1 MRKTLRNVNVWALA
15 LAVIAAATTQIQA
28 QGPTAGQAQRSETY
42 VVGQAKPPDMP
53 GRSLQPMTLEQAIQR
68 ALEKNLDL
76 QVARMNPSSVD
87 YQIRSAR
94 AVYMPTFAGSYS
106 YNNSTQTASST
117 LDGVARITSQNQGFN
132 GSVNQ
137 TTPWYG
143 GRATISFNNSRST
156 TNSVTARINPN
167 FSSSLRLQYTQP
179 LLAGFKIDNQRNT
192 VETLQIQRQIADIQ
206 LQTQIETIA
215 ANVRQF
221 YWLLRQRI
229 EQIEISRQTLEQA
242 QQLLNDNRI
251 KVEIGTLAPI
261 ETAQSEAQVAQ
272 QQQAL
277 LNAEIQW
284 RNADLALKSLVVDGP
299 GDSLYNFTIDPI
311 EAPTLTVQ
319 TVDIDAAI
327 QNALGNRTDMVQ
339 SRRNLDVT
347 RLNLRVTQDS
357 LKPDLNLSSSY
368 TLQGQ
373 GGSILKNGAVI
384 TPGGYL
390 DALSAIAGFDTPAWN
405 MSFNFSYPLG
415 MAAAKA
421 NYARQTLSL
430 RQAEAQLKA
439 QELDVSTQVTTA
451 GLAVENAYRQYL
463 AAQQSRQAQEL
474 NTQAAQTRL
483 DVGMAT
489 NFEVVQQQNALRSAR
504 LGELNAIISYVNAVA
519 EFDRIQR
526 IR

>member
-15 LAVIAAATTQIQA
+15 VTVAATTSIQA
-28 QGPTAGQAQRSETY
+28 QGPAAGQAQQSAPY
-42 VVGQAKPPDMP
+42 VVGQAKPPATP
-53 GRSLQPMTLEQAIQR
+53 GRTLQPMTLEQAIQR

-76 QVARMNPSSVD
+76 HVARMNPESVD

-94 AVYMPTFAGSYS
+94 AVYMPTFSGSYS
-106 YNNSTQTASST
+106 YNNSKQTSSST
-117 LDGVARITSQNQGFN
+117 LDGVSRITSQGQSYN
-132 GSVNQ
+132 GSMSQ

-143 GRATISFNNSRST
+143 GRLTASFNNSRST

-167 FSSSLRLQYTQP
+167 YSSSVRLGYTQP
-179 LLAGFKIDNQRNT
+179 LLAGFRIDNQRNT
-192 VETLQIQRQIADIQ
+192 LETLQIQRQIADIQ
-206 LQTQIETIA
+206 LQTQVEQIA
-215 ANVRQF
+215 ASVRQA
-221 YWLLRQRI
+221 YWTLKQRI
-229 EQIEISRQTLEQA
+229 EQIEISRQALEQA
-242 QQLLNDNRI
+242 QTLLQDNRI

-272 QQQAL
+272 QQQGL

-284 RNADLALKSLVVDGP
+284 RNADLALKSLLVDGP
-299 GDSLYNFTIDPI
+299 GDELYGFTIDPI
-311 EAPTLTVQ
+311 EVPTLTVQ
-319 TVDIDAAI
+319 TVDIEGAI
-327 QNALGNRTDMVQ
+327 QNALGSRTDMVQ
-339 SRRNLDVT
+339 ARRQLDVT
-347 RLNLRVTQDS
+347 RLNLRVTEDS
-357 LKPDLNLSSSY
+357 LKPDLTMSTQY

-373 GGSILKNGAVI
+373 GGNVLQGGQVV

-390 DALSAIAGFDTPAWN
+390 DALGAIAGFDTPAWN
-405 MSFNFSYPLG
+405 VSFNFSYPLG
-415 MAAAKA
+415 MVAAKA

-451 GLAVENAYRQYL
+451 GLAVDNAYRQYL

-474 NTQAAQTRL
+474 NTQAAVTRL

-489 NFEVVQQQNALRSAR
+489 NFEVVQQQNSLRSAR
-504 LGELNAIISYVNAVA
+504 LSELNAIISYVNAVA
-519 EFDRIQR
+519 EFARIQR